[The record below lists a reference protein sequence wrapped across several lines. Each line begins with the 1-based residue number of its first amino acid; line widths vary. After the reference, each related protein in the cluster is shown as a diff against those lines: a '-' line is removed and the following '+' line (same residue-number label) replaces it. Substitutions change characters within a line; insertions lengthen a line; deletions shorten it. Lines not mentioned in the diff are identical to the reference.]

1 MRVFE
6 NLLRQP
12 RALIS
17 AVFLLL
23 VVLAALGA
31 PLLARDPYAQDLF
44 ATLKPPL
51 FANDVGETY
60 LFGTDQLGRDLFA
73 RLLYGAR
80 VSLMIGGGAVLIA
93 AVIGTSLGLLA
104 GYFGGVVDAV
114 ITGVTETIL
123 TLPFIILAI
132 AVIAALGSSPLI
144 VVLTLGLTAW
154 VSFAKLVRGKVFE
167 LKDEDYVQA
176 ALALGSSSG
185 RAMFR
190 HILPN
195 IMPLVIVDGTLQLG
209 TLILAEAGLSFLG
222 LGIQPPTPTWGG
234 ILSEGQT
241 FVAVAWW
248 IPTLPGVLLLL
259 TILSVNF
266 LGDFF
271 RDVLAREH

>member
-1 MRVFE
+1 MRV
-6 NLLRQP
+6 LRRLVRQP
-12 RALIS
+12 RALVS
-17 AVFLLL
+17 AVFLA
-23 VVLAALGA
+23 VVVAAALGA
-31 PLLARDPYAQDLF
+31 PLFARDPYAQDLF
-44 ATLKPPL
+44 ATLKPPF
-51 FANDVGETY
+51 FASGTEVY
-60 LFGTDQLGRDLFA
+60 LFGTDQLGRDLFS

-80 VSLMIGGGAVLIA
+80 VSLLIGGGAVLIA
-93 AVIGTSLGLLA
+93 AVLGTSLGLLA
-104 GYFGGVVDAV
+104 GYFGGVVDTV

-123 TLPFIILAI
+123 VLPFIILAI
-132 AVIAALGSSPLI
+132 AVIAALGSSPLV

-176 ALALGSSSG
+176 ALALGGSSR

-195 IMPLVIVDGTLQLG
+195 VAPLVIVDGTLQLG

-222 LGIQPPTPTWGG
+222 LGVQPPTPTWGG

-248 IPTLPGVLLLL
+248 IPTLPGLSLLL
-259 TILSVNF
+259 TVLSVNF

-271 RDVLAREH
+271 RDVLAREV